1 MGLMWATFHFPSSQD
16 RKTVEV
22 KVDRGETFP
31 AITRSLKE
39 KGVISSER
47 LFSFWATVLAVD
59 KKIRWGHYRFELPLS
74 PREVLNQLVSG
85 KGVFL
90 RVTVPEGLTVKE
102 IADLLEK
109 EEVIK
114 KQELLAEARNPELL
128 RQLDLE
134 GKGLEGYLFPDT
146 YYFSPGTSAREILLA
161 MGSQFRRKL
170 TPAMQKQSL
179 AMGFD
184 IHEIVTLASVIEKE
198 TGNDAER
205 PLISAVFHNRLKD
218 RMPLQSDPTVI
229 YSLDD
234 FSGDLKRKDLRNPS
248 PYNTYQVQGLP
259 PGPICNPGLSSLNAA
274 LDPAPV
280 PYLYFVS
287 KNDGSHIFSVTLDEH
302 NRAVKTY
309 QIGNRGAVRR

>member
-1 MGLMWATFHFPSSQD
+1 MWATFHFPSSQEK
-16 RKTVEV
+16 RTVEV
-22 KVDRGETFP
+22 KVDRGEPFA

-59 KKIRWGHYRFELPLS
+59 KKIRWGYYRFELPLS
-74 PREVLNQLVSG
+74 QREVLDQLVSG

-102 IADLLEK
+102 IADLLDK
-109 EEVIK
+109 EEVITK
-114 KQELLAEARNPELL
+114 PELLAEARNPELL
-128 RQLDLE
+128 RQLELE

-170 TPAMQKQSL
+170 TPGMQKQSQ

-184 IHEIVTLASVIEKE
+184 THEIVTLASVIEKE

-205 PLISAVFHNRLKD
+205 PLISAVFHNRLKNG
-218 RMPLQSDPTVI
+218 MPLQSDPTVI
-229 YSLDD
+229 YSLND

-248 PYNTYQVQGLP
+248 PYNTYQFPGLP

-287 KNDGSHIFSVTLDEH
+287 KKDGSHIFSVTLDDH

-309 QIGNRGAVRR
+309 QVGNRGPVRR

>member
-1 MGLMWATFHFPSSQD
+1 MGLMWATFHFPSSKD
-16 RKTVEV
+16 RRTVEV
-22 KVDRGETFP
+22 KVDRGEPFP

-114 KQELLAEARNPELL
+114 KQELVDEARNPELL
-128 RQLDLE
+128 SQLELG

-161 MGSQFRRKL
+161 MGSQFRRRL

-184 IHEIVTLASVIEKE
+184 IHQIVTLASVIEKE
-198 TGNDAER
+198 TGNDLER
-205 PLISAVFHNRLKD
+205 PLISAVFHNRLKT

-274 LDPAPV
+274 LEPAPV

>member
-1 MGLMWATFHFPSSQD
+1 M
-16 RKTVEV
+16 
-22 KVDRGETFP
+22 KVDRGEPFP

-39 KGVISSER
+39 KSVISSER

-109 EEVIK
+109 EEVMK
-114 KQELLAEARNPELL
+114 KQELLEEARNPELL
-128 RQLDLE
+128 SQLELE

-161 MGSQFRRKL
+161 MGSQFRRRL

-184 IHEIVTLASVIEKE
+184 IHQIVTLASVIEKE
-198 TGNDAER
+198 TGNDLER
-205 PLISAVFHNRLKD
+205 PLISAVFHNRLKS

-274 LDPAPV
+274 LEPAPV

>member
-1 MGLMWATFHFPSSQD
+1 M
-16 RKTVEV
+16 
-22 KVDRGETFP
+22 KVDRGEPFA

-39 KGVISSER
+39 KGVIRSER

-74 PREVLNQLVSG
+74 PRQVLDQLVSG

-114 KQELLAEARNPELL
+114 KQELLDEARNPELL
-128 RQLDLE
+128 RQLELG

-146 YYFSPGTSAREILLA
+146 YYFSPGSSARQILSA

-184 IHEIVTLASVIEKE
+184 IHQIVTLASVIEKE
-198 TGNDAER
+198 TGTDAER
-205 PLISAVFHNRLKD
+205 PLISAVFHNRLKN

-248 PYNTYQVQGLP
+248 PYNTYHVQGLP

-287 KNDGSHIFSVTLDEH
+287 KNDGSHVFSVTLDEH

>member
-1 MGLMWATFHFPSSQD
+1 MGLMWATFHFPSS
-16 RKTVEV
+16 RERRTVEV
-22 KVDRGETFP
+22 KVDRGEPFS

-74 PREVLNQLVSG
+74 QREILDQLVSG

-102 IADLLEK
+102 IADLLDK

-128 RQLDLE
+128 GQLELE
-134 GKGLEGYLFPDT
+134 GRGLEGYLFPDT

-161 MGSQFRRKL
+161 MGNQFRRKL
-170 TPAMQKQSL
+170 TPGMQKQSQ

-184 IHEIVTLASVIEKE
+184 THQIVTLASVIEKE

-205 PLISAVFHNRLKD
+205 PLISAVFHNRLKN

-234 FSGDLKRKDLRNPS
+234 FSGDLKRKDLQNRS
-248 PYNTYQVQGLP
+248 PYNTYQFAGLP

-309 QIGNRGAVRR
+309 QVGNRGSVRR

>member
-1 MGLMWATFHFPSSQD
+1 MGLMWATFHFPSSRE

-22 KVDRGETFP
+22 KVDRGEPFP

-59 KKIRWGHYRFELPLS
+59 KKIRWGHYRFEFPLS
-74 PREVLNQLVSG
+74 QREVLDQLVSG

-114 KQELLAEARNPELL
+114 RQELLSEARNPELL
-128 RQLDLE
+128 GQLELE

-146 YYFSPGTSAREILLA
+146 YYFSPGTGAREILLA

-184 IHEIVTLASVIEKE
+184 THQIVTLASVIEKE

-205 PLISAVFHNRLKD
+205 PLISAVFHNRLKNG
-218 RMPLQSDPTVI
+218 MPLQSDPTVI

-234 FSGDLKRKDLRNPS
+234 FSGDLKRKDLRNRS
-248 PYNTYQVQGLP
+248 PYNTYQFPGLP

-274 LDPAPV
+274 LDPAAV

-287 KNDGSHIFSVTLDEH
+287 KNDGSHVFSATLGEH

-309 QIGNRGAVRR
+309 QSGNRAPVRR